1 MSLSG
6 PVSGHHYV
14 DVRAQQ
20 VWSKSMAP
28 LESLLTY
35 WKTKKLD
42 SSEVPA
48 AFTFQLR
55 SQFAINLFH
64 FLGEFC
70 LKENRGRDSWGFF
83 HTFFSFVAWKKFHE
97 NDMLLRFGQS
107 KPKPS
112 QQLQHHIKQGKRAK
126 QQILHDVAKMILY
139 KAYHLGHGL
148 GLIMVILH
156 QHTQQIRIKIS
167 CQEKYICTNQNLE
180 FWTSNLKKYGL
191 FVKLLKLTAC

>member
-1 MSLSG
+1 MCMSLSG

-14 DVRAQQ
+14 DVRTHCPAGLIQIHGTTRESTNLLENQ
-20 VWSKSMAP
+20 KARFFRDSTSSSLHISITLTVCYKSFP
-28 LESLLTY
+28 LFGRVLFEG
-35 WKTKKLD
+35 
-42 SSEVPA
+42 EQRA
-48 AFTFQLR
+48 GQLR
-55 SQFAINLFH
+55 IFPH
-64 FLGEFC
+64 FLLVCG
-70 LKENRGRDSWGFF
+70 LK
-83 HTFFSFVAWKKFHE
+83 KKFHE

-167 CQEKYICTNQNLE
+167 CQEK
-180 FWTSNLKKYGL
+180 
-191 FVKLLKLTAC
+191 